1 MIKKRYIFES
11 DDDKILEKIDS
22 KIQEA
27 LEEAQEETT
36 YEDGGE
42 YKEEYNSIDMLLD
55 DYAELL
61 TGRDFCF
68 ECIRNIL
75 QEFSLDLL
83 NEFFDY

>member
-11 DDDKILEKIDS
+11 DDDNILEKLDL

-27 LEEAQEETT
+27 LEEIQEGTS

-42 YKEEYNSIDMLLD
+42 YEEEYSPVEILLD
-55 DYAELL
+55 EYSELL
-61 TGRDFCF
+61 AIRKFCF
-68 ECIRNIL
+68 ECVRSSL

>member
-11 DDDKILEKIDS
+11 DDDNILEKLDL

-27 LEEAQEETT
+27 LEEIQEGTS

-42 YKEEYNSIDMLLD
+42 YEEEYSPVDMLLD

-75 QEFSLDLL
+75 QEYF
-83 NEFFDY
+83 

>member
-11 DDDKILEKIDS
+11 DDDNILEKLDL

-27 LEEAQEETT
+27 LEEIQEGTS

-42 YKEEYNSIDMLLD
+42 YEEEYSPVDMLFD

-61 TGRDFCF
+61 VGRDFCF

>member
-1 MIKKRYIFES
+1 MIKKKYIFKS
-11 DDDKILEKIDS
+11 DDDNILEKSDL

-27 LEEAQEETT
+27 LEEIQEGTS

-42 YKEEYNSIDMLLD
+42 YEEEYSPVDMLLD

-61 TGRDFCF
+61 VGRDFCF